1 MIRCVRVK
9 PDEPWEYQYDA
20 GDRLVQ
26 IDRDGLEMNRYLYDG
41 DGNRVAKLGPD
52 DTGTIFIGNYYEA
65 TYYSNTIPDPP
76 PPVVEGG
83 NDLNAVVPSGISYYY
98 AGSQRIA
105 MRTGQGAYLLFS
117 DHLGSTSVV
126 MDAGGQIVEKGF
138 YMPWG
143 GQRGDQGISTT
154 DYGYTGLMKEGD
166 IYYYGARWY
175 DPAIGRFMQADTIVP
190 ADIQGTQAFDRYA
203 YVNNNPLK
211 YTDPTGNYAC
221 NTNGD
226 CFINGWNKDYLV
238 TQVGNTC
245 NIVSMAM
252 AMSILT
258 GVRYDQSDIQP
269 FFPLTKWIGVLPLTL
284 SAKSS
289 VFFSDK
295 IRTSVD
301 FDGNFEKINN
311 NLENDLPTIVLFG
324 SPDISSIGHY
334 SVVIGRNNDG
344 YIFADPWGYESDE
357 ALFIK
362 DHGAST
368 GLDSFYD
375 IWGYDGQFLI
385 NDFTMITVS
394 PAPNNWLHRLT
405 NFEPWKFGSR
415 VTHMSMEMT
424 R

>member
-1 MIRCVRVK
+1 VVSGRIVALKNLRFVRKVVASLITRSISKSFFMIRCVRVK

-154 DYGYTGLMKEGD
+154 DYGYT
-166 IYYYGARWY
+166 
-175 DPAIGRFMQADTIVP
+175 
-190 ADIQGTQAFDRYA
+190 DR
-203 YVNNNPLK
+203 
-211 YTDPTGNYAC
+211 
-221 NTNGD
+221 
-226 CFINGWNKDYLV
+226 
-238 TQVGNTC
+238 
-245 NIVSMAM
+245 
-252 AMSILT
+252 
-258 GVRYDQSDIQP
+258 
-269 FFPLTKWIGVLPLTL
+269 
-284 SAKSS
+284 
-289 VFFSDK
+289 
-295 IRTSVD
+295 
-301 FDGNFEKINN
+301 
-311 NLENDLPTIVLFG
+311 
-324 SPDISSIGHY
+324 
-334 SVVIGRNNDG
+334 
-344 YIFADPWGYESDE
+344 
-357 ALFIK
+357 
-362 DHGAST
+362 
-368 GLDSFYD
+368 
-375 IWGYDGQFLI
+375 
-385 NDFTMITVS
+385 
-394 PAPNNWLHRLT
+394 
-405 NFEPWKFGSR
+405 
-415 VTHMSMEMT
+415 
-424 R
+424 